1 MIRRLLF
8 RNDVHG
14 IEGNATLLVKA
25 ILSMYAP
32 DKIYKVYAED
42 YWKSDA
48 WEPFEYAKDYDF
60 SKNFFEQFRILFEEI
75 PHPNMIQKNNVNSEY
90 TNHTLN
96 LKIVILCKY
105 GHSRKWYVSF

>member
-1 MIRRLLF
+1 MIRRLFLEMS
-8 RNDVHG
+8 VHG
-14 IEGNATLLVKA
+14 IEGNATLLVKPY
-25 ILSMYAP
+25 SMYAP

-48 WEPFEYAKDYDF
+48 WEPLEYAKDYDF

-96 LKIVILCKY
+96 LKIVIF
-105 GHSRKWYVSF
+105 V